1 MRCPRVYGAY
11 PLEVTYQEK
20 LARYVLV
27 IINLY
32 YVLMDPKHCVQ

>member
-11 PLEVTYQEK
+11 SSEVTYQEK

-32 YVLMDPKHCVQ
+32 YVLMDPKYCVQ